1 MPSDF
6 VHDHNRYLKGIM
18 AQIMKEGMRKDL
30 IHALCVELKFSL
42 VDSVNY
48 HGKPTYITRD
58 GKKYLRL
65 YTSYDEMQDYFPYWG
80 NCHYSFVSFLEA
92 LRTPAFFET
101 NSTDYNVEFLG
112 EYESGDGMIF
122 DPEGMGFVIEGELLD
137 RLNEFFKI
145 NLYTVAEL
153 KEMFD
158 NIDNSRLEDL
168 FKQNLK
174 DWDEIIMEF
183 GKSTVLFSIN
193 LRKMEEYEEYLTLFD
208 VLKFDGLGFNNEISI
223 STTKDIPESQY
234 AVIVNFK
241 KAVDHVLNFGLKGL
255 TVTTS
260 YGEEYMSRD
269 LLIDKYEMIEKHCD
283 DEKLGVS
290 QDCVF
295 KL

>member
-1 MPSDF
+1 
-6 VHDHNRYLKGIM
+6 
-18 AQIMKEGMRKDL
+18 
-30 IHALCVELKFSL
+30 
-42 VDSVNY
+42 
-48 HGKPTYITRD
+48 
-58 GKKYLRL
+58 
-65 YTSYDEMQDYFPYWG
+65 
-80 NCHYSFVSFLEA
+80 
-92 LRTPAFFET
+92 
-101 NSTDYNVEFLG
+101 
-112 EYESGDGMIF
+112 
-122 DPEGMGFVIEGELLD
+122 
-137 RLNEFFKI
+137 
-145 NLYTVAEL
+145 
-153 KEMFD
+153 
-158 NIDNSRLEDL
+158 
-168 FKQNLK
+168 
-174 DWDEIIMEF
+174 MEF

-255 TVTTS
+255 TITTS
-260 YGEEYMSRD
+260 YGEEYMPRD